1 MNIVGTERNNV
12 LLKVYI
18 DTNMDKDFSI
28 LSKSE
33 DIFLLSDLQGNIMY
47 VSHACEAYVGYRRN
61 DLMLMKLSDLFVP
74 SYLDQTGS
82 FFTGREQERIDN
94 FDSQVKVKEGNIL
107 DVNVTSLPIF
117 FEEDFLGS
125 YLVLK
130 DITEIKMRRRK
141 MEQSK

>member
-1 MNIVGTERNNV
+1 MDIAGVERKSV

-47 VSHACEAYVGYRRN
+47 VSHACEDFTGYRRS
-61 DLMLMKLSDLFVP
+61 DLMLMRLSDLFVP
-74 SYLDQTGS
+74 SYLDQTS
-82 FFTGREQERIDN
+82 AFFVSREQERIDN
-94 FDSQVKVKEGNIL
+94 FDSQIKVKQGNII

-130 DITEIKMRRRK
+130 DITEIKMRRRR
-141 MEQSK
+141 MEQNK